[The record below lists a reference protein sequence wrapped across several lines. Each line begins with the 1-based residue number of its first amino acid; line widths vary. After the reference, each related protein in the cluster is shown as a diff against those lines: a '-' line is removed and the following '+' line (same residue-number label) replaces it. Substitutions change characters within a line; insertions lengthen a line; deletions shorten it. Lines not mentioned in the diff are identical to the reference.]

1 MFRDISYIIFVI
13 IFLGMVM
20 HIVADL
26 VKGKFDSKSKGQL
39 HKFWWIGWSN
49 GLSCF
54 SKLKRIVLIVA
65 VTCLIVMFITAFSG
79 RLAANQLMT
88 GYILMI
94 HVGTAPVFIVC
105 TVFLIVSWGYQC
117 RLTENEWGELLNR
130 IMLKPASHENS
141 MLFLK
146 LTFWFSMGLSVPVS
160 LSMLASMFTI
170 FGTHGQEVLFNIHQY
185 TSLALVSSVVI
196 HLYLLLRNQY
206 K

>member
-1 MFRDISYIIFVI
+1 MFRDISYSIFVI

-26 VKGKFDSKSKGQL
+26 VKGKFDSKSKVQL

-54 SKLKRIVLIVA
+54 SKLKRIVLIVG

-130 IMLKPASHENS
+130 LMLKPARHENS